1 MIAQLIRFCIVSSF
15 ICLTAVQADVLKMP
29 GEATQIISDNNSP
42 VRGMT
47 KNQVESKFGAP
58 RSIIGPVGEPAIYR
72 WDYARYS
79 VFFENNYVL
88 HSVVF
93 TDK

>member
-1 MIAQLIRFCIVSSF
+1 MIAQLIRFCIVSF
-15 ICLTAVQADVLKMP
+15 LVCAPTLQADVLKMP
-29 GEATQIISDNNSP
+29 GEAPRVISDSNSP

-47 KNQVESKFGAP
+47 KLQVESKYGAP
-58 RSIIGPVGEPAIYR
+58 QSKIGPVGEPAIYR

-93 TDK
+93 TDE

>member
-1 MIAQLIRFCIVSSF
+1 MIAQVIRLCIVSSIVCF
-15 ICLTAVQADVLKMP
+15 SAVQADVIKMP
-29 GEATQIISDNNSP
+29 GEAPRVMSDSTSP

-47 KNQVESKFGAP
+47 KSQVESKFGAP
-58 RSIIGPVGEPAIYR
+58 HAKQGPVGEPAIYR

>member
-1 MIAQLIRFCIVSSF
+1 MIAQLIRICIVSF
-15 ICLTAVQADVLKMP
+15 FLCLTVVQADVLKMP
-29 GEATQIISDNNSP
+29 GEAPHIISDNNSP

-58 RSIIGPVGEPAIYR
+58 HSKTGPVGEPAIYR

-93 TDK
+93 AEK